1 MHVTHKRMKTV
12 YFPKCATS
20 YFFRRWWLCLQKSN
34 RNRPQHLQGTS
45 THFVLYFF
53 KIFPC
58 TKILFDVLLLMQR
71 GVEASENCWRQQCAK
86 CREFYIGDPSHG
98 HQVILCK
105 DFLTY
110 NKGTNVDKCS
120 KIFRDA
126 FYGNPANFSRCPLT
140 KWKPASNFVSNRM
153 TLGSDFIFFLF

>member
-1 MHVTHKRMKTV
+1 MRVKHQAHHNRFLKMYRT
-12 YFPKCATS
+12 YFLW
-20 YFFRRWWLCLQKSN
+20 RWWLCLQKSN
-34 RNRPQHLQGTS
+34 RNRPQHMQGTS
-45 THFVLYFF
+45 TQFINFFVFF
-53 KIFPC
+53 HVQKF
-58 TKILFDVLLLMQR
+58 LFYVLFLMQR